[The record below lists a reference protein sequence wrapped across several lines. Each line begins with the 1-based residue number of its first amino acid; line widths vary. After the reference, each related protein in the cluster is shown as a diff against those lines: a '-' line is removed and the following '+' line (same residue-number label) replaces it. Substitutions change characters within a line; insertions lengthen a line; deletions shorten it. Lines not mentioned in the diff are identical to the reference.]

1 MGEAICCL
9 KAFRLL
15 RPSWA
20 LNDYINNMN
29 FNGIISLLL
38 ACIEFLLLFN
48 LLVFI
53 EKNKINIIALLMI
66 TLLASYQFMEFLM
79 CQIGL
84 QDSFY
89 PFLAFVII
97 SFLPPLNLLL
107 TLKLT
112 YDIKLNLL
120 VSLIFVPAIAF
131 IIYYIFVIPQFAVVK
146 CTVLYASYHYPLG
159 DLYGTFYY
167 LPILFSI
174 VILLFFIPKAEDKKK
189 KLIAKFLLFGAVFI
203 SLPTAVGFILKFSNN
218 YWILSSI
225 ESIMCKF
232 AFVYAIVLSFVCLYN
247 SPFNDERN
255 YFKYLF
261 NNKQR
266 NS

>member
-1 MGEAICCL
+1 M
-9 KAFRLL
+9 
-15 RPSWA
+15 
-20 LNDYINNMN
+20 NNW
-29 FNGIISLLL
+29 NGIISLLL

-53 EKNKINIIALLMI
+53 EKNRINIIAMLMI
-66 TLLASYQFMEFLM
+66 ALLAAYQSMEFLM
-79 CQIGL
+79 CQVGL

-107 TLKLT
+107 AFTVT
-112 YDIKLNLL
+112 RNQNLNAKII
-120 VSLIFVPAIAF
+120 LIFIPAITF
-131 IIYYIFVIPQFAVVK
+131 SVYYLFVIPNFIVAK

-159 DLYGTFYY
+159 DLFGAFYY
-167 LPILFSI
+167 LPILISI
-174 VILLFFIPKAEDKKK
+174 ILLIKFISRTDNKKQK
-189 KLIAKFLLFGAVFI
+189 VIAKVLFYGAIFI
-203 SLPTAVGFILKFSNN
+203 SIPSLIGFTLIFTAGN
-218 YWILSSI
+218 YSIISSI

-232 AFVYAIVLSFVCLYN
+232 AFVYAIILSFVCLYN

-261 NNKQR
+261 NNK
-266 NS
+266 